1 MNPLDTLQCPV
12 NLSAVLILPNV
23 WKRDENN
30 SAFPSELSLCIWSG
44 LSFSSQ
50 CLWSLFLSISRCFRL
65 RILQAGHWGEPLSL
79 VKFCPTSRQ
88 QEEMSICSRWAMRIQ
103 ADEQKDK
110 TSNFWC
116 SSCFKGIDLCGIL
129 NLSAQHDFWLNP
141 NKPEAA
147 VNPGQWGLRA
157 FLIYKLGPKYFKRTL
172 DSLPYGRAATFRK
185 KKIYITGGR
194 CWEHESI

>member
-1 MNPLDTLQCPV
+1 MLVNTINPLDTLQCPV

-44 LSFSSQ
+44 LSFLSQ
-50 CLWSLFLSISRCFRL
+50 CMWSLFLSISHCFGL

-88 QEEMSICSRWAMRIQ
+88 QEEMSICSPWAMRIQ

-110 TSNFWC
+110 TNNFWC
-116 SSCFKGIDLCGIL
+116 SSCFKGVDLCGIL
-129 NLSAQHDFWLNP
+129 NLSAQHDVWL
-141 NKPEAA
+141 
-147 VNPGQWGLRA
+147 NPGQWGLHA

-172 DSLPYGRAATFRK
+172 DSLPYGRAATFRGK
-185 KKIYITGGR
+185 KKIYIY
-194 CWEHESI
+194 I